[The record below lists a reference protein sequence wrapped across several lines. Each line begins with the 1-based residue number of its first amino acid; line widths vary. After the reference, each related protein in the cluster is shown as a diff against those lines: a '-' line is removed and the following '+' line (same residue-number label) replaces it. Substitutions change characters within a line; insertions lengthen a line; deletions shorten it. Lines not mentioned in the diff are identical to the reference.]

1 MLLASS
7 KFVCVNFGCGHKI
20 TNTKKLRRVVLKTY
34 PDKKKADGRATPGTA
49 RLSVAEP
56 EVRVLDAAKQQL
68 G

>member
-1 MLLASS
+1 MWRCLGIKSPAEPQEST
-7 KFVCVNFGCGHKI
+7 FKI
-20 TNTKKLRRVVLKTY
+20 KLSGALTNNMS
-34 PDKKKADGRATPGTA
+34 KADERAAPGTA